1 MSLAA
6 RLNRLTPA
14 LNGKQRALLVIR
26 AHLDDREPDREWLDM
41 PSEQRREYDYYVALL
56 YTSNTTLGVLLKGL
70 TWIVDALEGD
80 LQQYAM
86 LGQASRTCRPLR
98 ATRAM
103 SCCKAVVPPASTSS
117 TSARRGISAMTT
129 EVSLSPEIE
138 AKINEA
144 VAARFAEIIQT
155 RVQAQAETKPA
166 SKRRIRR
173 LAIVA
178 SKGTLDM
185 AYPPLILASTA
196 TAMGWEVAVFFTFY
210 GLDIITKK
218 KTHHLQ
224 VPSLAN
230 PAMPV
235 PNIIGAI
242 PGMTAMATRMMKGW
256 MSKANMP
263 ELDELIAVC
272 RDGGARLIACSTTMG
287 VMRVDAADIL
297 DGLEIGAAAAFLD
310 FAADADVSL
319 FI

>member
-1 MSLAA
+1 
-6 RLNRLTPA
+6 
-14 LNGKQRALLVIR
+14 
-26 AHLDDREPDREWLDM
+26 
-41 PSEQRREYDYYVALL
+41 
-56 YTSNTTLGVLLKGL
+56 
-70 TWIVDALEGD
+70 
-80 LQQYAM
+80 
-86 LGQASRTCRPLR
+86 
-98 ATRAM
+98 
-103 SCCKAVVPPASTSS
+103 
-117 TSARRGISAMTT
+117 MTT

-138 AKINEA
+138 AKIDEA
-144 VAARFAEIIQT
+144 VAARFAEMMQT
-155 RVQAQAETKPA
+155 RVGAQAETKLT
-166 SKRRIRR
+166 SKRRGRR

-210 GLDIITKK
+210 GLDIINKK

-224 VPSLAN
+224 VPPLAN
-230 PAMPV
+230 PAMPVPV

-242 PGMTAMATRMMKGW
+242 PGMTAMATSMMKGW

-287 VMRVDAADIL
+287 VMRVDAKDIL
-297 DGLEIGAAAAFLD
+297 DGLEIGGAAAFLD